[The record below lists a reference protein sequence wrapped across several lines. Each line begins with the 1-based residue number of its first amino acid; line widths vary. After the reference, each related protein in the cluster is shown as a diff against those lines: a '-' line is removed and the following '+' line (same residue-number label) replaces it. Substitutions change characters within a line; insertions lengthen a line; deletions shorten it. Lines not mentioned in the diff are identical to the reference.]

1 MTFSMW
7 ISTVCSALLLIGT
20 YTGWQSLRVHSAIG
34 QAQSGAEPKGGMTDT
49 IAEGYVKLVLAVG
62 QHDADYVDAYYGPP
76 EWKKAAETTKAS
88 LDSIA
93 SRARDLVSELGR
105 VPAPSDQM
113 QRLRLQYL

>member
-1 MTFSMW
+1 MKTFMVSLG
-7 ISTVCSALLLIGT
+7 SVCCVLSAAGT
-20 YTGWQSLRVHSAIG
+20 GIGWQAARAQGAI
-34 QAQSGAEPKGGMTDT
+34 AQSKSGAEPKGDMTGT

-93 SRARDLVSELGR
+93 SQAFESGSAG
-105 VPAPSDQM
+105 PT
-113 QRLRLQYL
+113 